1 MGVMPHSLFTK
12 KRAMKKILFLLLIV
26 ISISSSKAQ
35 DTLKADTLWR
45 LSSFLGINFN
55 QVGLTN
61 WAAGGE
67 NSFSVSGLFSGSANY
82 KKGNI
87 TWDNSLDLGYG
98 LLKSGDNP
106 FRKNDDK
113 IDLNSKFGAL
123 AKGKFYYSAM
133 LNAKSQFANGYNF
146 PNDSVI
152 VSRFAAPAFVLI
164 AIGMDYKPNYYFSLF
179 ASPATGKF
187 TFVNDQ
193 RLADLGSYGVN
204 AAEYS
209 LTDSSLISQGRKI
222 RCEFGASLR
231 ATFQKDLTKYL
242 NLLST
247 FQLFNNYTD
256 PKAEN
261 RGNIDINWETTI
273 TIKAG
278 KLLTT
283 SIYTNL
289 IYDHDINIPTYQ
301 KINGEK
307 TQVGQCPKTQFK
319 EVIGVGISYKIS
331 GVKTAKM

>member
-1 MGVMPHSLFTK
+1 
-12 KRAMKKILFLLLIV
+12 MKKILIATAAV
-26 ISISSSKAQ
+26 IIQFNVFAQ
-35 DTLKADTLWR
+35 DTIPPDTLWR
-45 LSSFLGINFN
+45 FGSFTGINFN

-67 NSFSVSGLFSGSANY
+67 NSFSIAGIFSGFANY

-106 FRKNDDK
+106 FRKNEDK

-133 LNAKSQFANGYNF
+133 LNAKSQFANGFNF
-146 PNDSVI
+146 PNDSII
-152 VSRFAAPAFVLI
+152 VSRFAAPAFVTI
-164 AIGMDYKPNYYFSLF
+164 ALGIDYKPNDYFSLF

-187 TFVNDQ
+187 TFVTDQ
-193 RLADLGSYGVN
+193 RLADLGSFGVK
-204 AAEYS
+204 AAEYN
-209 LTDSSLISQGRKI
+209 LIDSSLISSGSKI
-222 RCEFGASLR
+222 RGEFGASLR
-231 ATFQKDLTKYL
+231 AKFQKDLTKYL
-242 NLLST
+242 NLLT
-247 FQLFNNYTD
+247 TLQLFNNYTD

-261 RGNIDINWETTI
+261 RGNIDINWETTV

-278 KLLTT
+278 KLITT

-307 TQVGQCPKTQFK
+307 VQVGQGPKAQFK
-319 EVIGVGISYKIS
+319 EVIGVGISYKIA
-331 GVKTAKM
+331 GVKTSKK

>member
-1 MGVMPHSLFTK
+1 
-12 KRAMKKILFLLLIV
+12 MKKIITLI
-26 ISISSSKAQ
+26 ILATSAYSSMAQ

-45 LSSFLGINFN
+45 MGSFLGVNFN

-67 NSFSVSGLFSGSANY
+67 NSFSAAGIFSGFANY

-98 LLKSGDNP
+98 LLKSGESP
-106 FRKNDDK
+106 FRKNEDK

-152 VSRFAAPAFVLI
+152 VSRFAAPAFVTL
-164 AIGMDYKPNYYFSLF
+164 ALGMDYKPNDYFSLF
-179 ASPATGKF
+179 VSPATGKF
-187 TFVNDQ
+187 TFVSDQ
-193 RLADLGSYGVN
+193 RLADLGSFGVK

-209 LTDSSLISQGRKI
+209 LLDSSLLSHGRQI
-222 RCEFGASLR
+222 RGEFGASLR
-231 ATFQKDLTKYL
+231 AKFQKDLTKYL

-247 FQLFNNYTD
+247 LQLFNNYTD

-278 KLLTT
+278 KLITT

-307 TQVGQCPKTQFK
+307 VQVGQGPKTQFK
-319 EVIGVGISYKIS
+319 EVIGLGISYKIA
-331 GVKTAKM
+331 GVKTAKK

>member
-1 MGVMPHSLFTK
+1 M
-12 KRAMKKILFLLLIV
+12 KRILTLLLFI
-26 ISISSSKAQ
+26 ISAGNSMAQ
-35 DTLKADTLWR
+35 ESLKADTLWKFG
-45 LSSFLGINFN
+45 SFLGINFN

-67 NSFSVSGLFSGSANY
+67 NSFSVAGIFSGSANY

-106 FRKNDDK
+106 FRKNEDK

-133 LNAKSQFANGYNF
+133 LNAKSQFANGFNF
-146 PNDSVI
+146 PNDSLI
-152 VSRFAAPAFVLI
+152 VSRFAAPAFITI
-164 AIGMDYKPNYYFSLF
+164 ALGMDYKPNDYFSLF
-179 ASPATGKF
+179 VSPATGKF
-187 TFVNDQ
+187 TFVTDQ
-193 RLADLGSYGVN
+193 RLADLGSFGVK

-209 LTDSSLISQGRKI
+209 LIDSSMISQGRKI
-222 RCEFGASLR
+222 RGEFGASLR
-231 ATFQKDLTKYL
+231 AKFQKDLTKYL

-247 FQLFNNYTD
+247 LQLFNNYTD

-278 KLLTT
+278 KLITT

-307 TQVGQCPKTQFK
+307 VQVGQGPKTQFK
-319 EVIGVGISYKIS
+319 EVIGVGISYKIA
-331 GVKTAKM
+331 GVKTAKK